1 MLWKIGII
9 VVGVLIL
16 SYIYQSWLAKKN
28 TAILNI
34 RRILRRMEL
43 YGYDLIKLKN
53 LSEELSLK
61 AAINPILLGNEIQ
74 RIYNLL
80 PESACEDDRLA
91 FTSVLI
97 SMRPKD
103 SQGLKQEKEAIYNLR
118 DINRAKLI
126 AYLCHIA
133 PIGAIGMWKST
144 LICEYNNPV
153 LNQEVIKE
161 LQILKQ
167 NS

>member
-16 SYIYQSWLAKKN
+16 GFFYQNWVAKKN
-28 TAILNI
+28 TAIRNI
-34 RRILRRMEL
+34 RRILKRMEL
-43 YGYDLIKLKN
+43 YGYDLMKLKN
-53 LSEELSLK
+53 LSEEISLK
-61 AAINPILLGNEIQ
+61 VAIHPILLGNDIQ

-80 PESACEDDRLA
+80 PETASEDDRLA
-91 FTSVLI
+91 FTAVLI

-103 SQGLKQEKEAIYNLR
+103 TQGLVQEKEGIYHLR

-126 AYLCHIA
+126 AYLCYIA
-133 PIGAIGMWKST
+133 PIGAIGMWKAT
-144 LICEYNNPV
+144 LTYEYNDPALYQDV
-153 LNQEVIKE
+153 LKE